1 MNKNLIRNKVI
12 IEARLFEMIADI
24 NKKVKENENEDNK
37 EEISNLKNI
46 LDDITVNSK
55 SLLDSII
62 EINEKVS
69 KLIEIKSEEIEP
81 IVNVEESPLESNEE
95 SMQIEN
101 NVEQTEIQEEQKE
114 EIHQDENISVVQQQE
129 PQNTVE
135 MLEVRKDNNIPPK
148 AIIVSSIQGQ
158 KLRNSRQTQE
168 GLINIEINTLE
179 QELIDNNL
187 LEPTPQEK
195 LEEMMQK
202 ANELYQS
209 GQIEDAKKMYDEIS
223 VINQQLKNNVMAA

>member
-24 NKKVKENENEDNK
+24 NKKVNEDNK

>member
-62 EINEKVS
+62 EVNEKVS
-69 KLIEIKSEEIEP
+69 KLIEIKNEEIEP

-223 VINQQLKNNVMAA
+223 AINQQLKNNVMAA